1 MKSRTIYLSN
11 IKIFEVICRLMAVR
25 DQFYE
30 MVDEGSYQGEYFPAL
45 EFADENDLDVYDAMI
60 EYLNQGIEIG
70 KLGLELDKDIKE
82 VQNTVIR
89 GAYLR
94 LKRAEAV
101 AEDFEEFME
110 GDEFELLVEEIND
123 LVESYDDT
131 RLGERYFD

>member
-1 MKSRTIYLSN
+1 M
-11 IKIFEVICRLMAVR
+11 
-25 DQFYE
+25 
-30 MVDEGSYQGEYFPAL
+30 
-45 EFADENDLDVYDAMI
+45 
-60 EYLNQGIEIG
+60 
-70 KLGLELDKDIKE
+70 
-82 VQNTVIR
+82 IR